1 MSALVHVAAL
11 IQQRDELME
20 CLADVI
26 GWIPGDS
33 AWHTNAPRHSVERAR
48 ALLAK
53 IQTTDEPPSPDLFTS
68 IGLPRP
74 TFPGLRGEG

>member
-1 MSALVHVAAL
+1 MSALAHVVTL
-11 IQQRDELME
+11 IQQRDELIE

-26 GWIPGDS
+26 GWVPGDS

-48 ALLAK
+48 ALLTK
-53 IQTTDEPPSPDLFTS
+53 IRVADEPPAPDLFTS
-68 IGLPRP
+68 MGLERP